1 MRGANANGRDDMD
14 AFEEFIEKFRSLL
27 GPNPPSLGQGEV
39 EAVLELARV
48 AAHSAERRAAPVTA
62 YLAGMAVAGAAPEA
76 REAFLDDLVVKLE
89 VAR

>member
-1 MRGANANGRDDMD
+1 MD
-14 AFEEFIEKFRSLL
+14 ELNEFIERVRSLL
-27 GPNPPSLGQGEV
+27 GPNPPSLGPGEV

-48 AAHSAERRAAPVTA
+48 AAHTAERRAAPVTA

-89 VAR
+89 VQRPG

>member
-1 MRGANANGRDDMD
+1 MD
-14 AFEEFIEKFRSLL
+14 ELNEFIERVRTLL
-27 GPNPPSLGQGEV
+27 GPNPPSVGPGEV

-48 AAHSAERRAAPVTA
+48 AAHASERRAAPVTA

-89 VAR
+89 VQRPG

>member
-1 MRGANANGRDDMD
+1 MD
-14 AFEEFIEKFRSLL
+14 ELNDYIERVRSLL
-27 GPNPPSLGQGEV
+27 GPNPPSVGPGEV

-89 VAR
+89 VQRPG

>member
-1 MRGANANGRDDMD
+1 MD
-14 AFEEFIEKFRSLL
+14 ELNEFIERVRALL
-27 GPNPPSLGQGEV
+27 GPNPPGIGEGEV

-48 AAHSAERRAAPVTA
+48 AAHSAERRAAPVTT

-89 VAR
+89 VQRP

>member
-1 MRGANANGRDDMD
+1 MD
-14 AFEEFIEKFRSLL
+14 ELNEFIERVRSLL
-27 GPNPPSLGQGEV
+27 GPNPPSIDPGEV

-48 AAHSAERRAAPVTA
+48 AAHSAERRAAPLTT

-89 VAR
+89 VQRP

>member
-1 MRGANANGRDDMD
+1 MD
-14 AFEEFIEKFRSLL
+14 ELNEFIERVRSLL
-27 GPNPPSLGQGEV
+27 GPNPPSLAPGEV

-48 AAHSAERRAAPVTA
+48 AAHTAERRAAPVTA

-89 VAR
+89 VQRPG

>member
-1 MRGANANGRDDMD
+1 VAAMD
-14 AFEEFIEKFRSLL
+14 ELNEFIERVRSLL
-27 GPNPPSLGQGEV
+27 GANPPSVGAGEV

-48 AAHSAERRAAPVTA
+48 AAHTAERRAAPVTA

-89 VAR
+89 VQRPG

>member
-1 MRGANANGRDDMD
+1 MD
-14 AFEEFIEKFRSLL
+14 ELNEFIERVRSLL
-27 GPNPPSLGQGEV
+27 GPNPPSVGPGEV

-48 AAHSAERRAAPVTA
+48 AAHTAERRAAPVTA

-89 VAR
+89 VQRPG

>member
-1 MRGANANGRDDMD
+1 MD
-14 AFEEFIEKFRSLL
+14 ELNDVIERVRSLL
-27 GPNPPSLGQGEV
+27 GPNPPSVGPGEV

-89 VAR
+89 VQRPG